1 MIIEPIA
8 LASPAIQI
16 HTIAALLALV
26 LGTIVLFMPKGTRAH
41 KLTGRVWL
49 FVMAVVALSSFL
61 ITEARM
67 FGPFSWIHGLS
78 VFTLIMLVYG
88 FVQARRGNIVAH
100 RSTMI
105 SLYAFA
111 LVLTGAFTLLPG
123 RRMHAVLFAD
133 GGTTATLLALSVGIV
148 LLLAFWI
155 RYRHRSSRRLIRSR

>member
-8 LASPAIQI
+8 LASPAIRI
-16 HTIAALLALV
+16 HTLAALLALV
-26 LGTIVLFMPKGTRAH
+26 LGTIVLFMPKGTHVH
-41 KLTGRVWL
+41 KLLGRVWL
-49 FVMAVVALSSFL
+49 ATMAVTALSSLL

-88 FVQARRGNIVAH
+88 LVQARRGNIVAH

-123 RRMHAVLFAD
+123 RRMNAVLFAD
-133 GGTTATLLALSVGIV
+133 GGKSAALFALGVGVV
-148 LLLAFWI
+148 LLLAFWA
-155 RYRHRSSRRLIRSR
+155 RYHHRSSRRLIRSR